1 MGMNYGSWSFS
12 RSASEVG
19 EMSDAPACPQDAAS
33 IKWVDALVQRVG
45 TAPDKV
51 IPILQ
56 GIQEQFHYL
65 PEALLRHVCRLTQI
79 TPADLTGVAT
89 FYSQFRHQPAGLH
102 TVKVCVGTACHVKGA
117 GAVYDALARHLACK
131 ENEDTDP
138 QGVFTLQKVA
148 CLGCCT
154 LAPVVQI
161 DSVIY
166 GHVTP
171 SKVSRIL
178 EDFLAQNQD
187 QDSSPDTAQA
197 GLQDSGEIRIG
208 LGSCCVAGGS
218 AGVYQTALDT
228 VKRLGIQARVKPVGC
243 AGMCHRTPLM
253 EIAHAR
259 EGVSSFYANVKPEDV
274 AAIIRRQFRP
284 PSLEGRVR
292 AWVQGRVGDLFAPAT
307 DALARARRA
316 LDLGDK
322 PVADFLGKQVHIA
335 TEQYGRLDPVDLQ
348 EYLGNDGFA
357 ALKQCLGSV
366 SPQEI
371 IARVSA
377 AGLRGRGGA
386 GFPTGVKWQRVRESN
401 GTKVYIICNGDEGDP
416 GAFMDRMLLES
427 FPYQVIEGMLI
438 AAFAVG
444 ASEGIFYIRAEY
456 PLALIRVRAALARC
470 REQGLL
476 GQNILGSAFSI
487 DFEIKEGAGA
497 FVCGEETA
505 LIRSLEG
512 ARGMPR
518 LRPPYPAQRGLWGLP
533 TLINNCE
540 TYASVPWII
549 RNGAARFRAIGTDRS
564 AGTKVFSLTG
574 KIRHGGLI
582 EVPMGMTLRE
592 IVEQI
597 GGGIAGDRA
606 FKAVQIGGPSGGC
619 IPADRADLPVDFEAL
634 MGAGAMMGSGG
645 LVVLDERDCMVDIAR
660 YFLTFTQSQSC
671 GRCTFCR
678 VGTRRMLDILDRLC
692 AGKGVAG
699 DIERLEEL
707 AHDVAGASLC
717 GLGRTA
723 PNPVLSTIRYFRGE
737 YEAHLQGSCP
747 AGKCPDLIAYTIT
760 DACIG
765 CTLCAQTCPTDA
777 IPFTPLE
784 RHVID
789 DAACVR
795 CDMCRGGC
803 PVGAIKIVTGTER
816 ERLCPH

>member
-1 MGMNYGSWSFS
+1 MSGAPKI
-12 RSASEVG
+12 AS
-19 EMSDAPACPQDAAS
+19 DDTS
-33 IKWVDALVQRVG
+33 IEWVEALIKRVG
-45 TAPDKV
+45 STPDKV

-56 GIQEQFHYL
+56 GIQERFHYL
-65 PEALLRHVCRLTQI
+65 PEDLLQHVCQITQI
-79 TPADLTGVAT
+79 TPADLTGVST
-89 FYSQFRHQPAGLH
+89 FYSQFRHRPAGLH

-117 GAVYDALARHLACK
+117 GSVYDALARHLECK
-131 ENEDTDP
+131 EGEDTDP
-138 QGVFTLQKVA
+138 QGIFTLEKVA

-161 DSVIY
+161 DSIIY
-166 GHVTP
+166 GHVAP
-171 SKVSRIL
+171 SKVPDIL
-178 EDFLAQNQD
+178 KSFLAQHNDKAANSDHTQIGGQD
-187 QDSSPDTAQA
+187 A
-197 GLQDSGEIRIG
+197 GEIRIG

-228 VKRLGIQARVKPVGC
+228 VKSLGIQARVKQVGC
-243 AGMCHRTPLM
+243 AGMCHHTPLM
-253 EIAHAR
+253 EIVHG
-259 EGVSSFYANVKPEDV
+259 EGGTSSFYAKVTPQDV
-274 AAIIRRQFRP
+274 AGIIRRQFRP
-284 PSLEGRVR
+284 PSLEGRVK
-292 AWVQGRVGDLFAPAT
+292 AWFQNRTEELFAPPTEAPT
-307 DALARARRA
+307 QPSND
-316 LDLGDK
+316 LDLRDK
-322 PVADFLGKQVHIA
+322 PVADFLDKQIRIA
-335 TEQYGRLDPVDLQ
+335 TEHYGQLDPVNLE
-348 EYLGNDGFA
+348 EYLKHDGFV
-357 ALKQCLGSV
+357 ALKACLNSL
-366 SPQEI
+366 SPQEVV
-371 IARVSA
+371 ARVTA

-386 GFPTGVKWQRVRESN
+386 GFPTGLKWQRVRENN

-427 FPYQVIEGMLI
+427 FPYRIIEGMLI

-444 ASEGIFYIRAEY
+444 ANEGIFYIRAEY
-456 PLALIRVRAALARC
+456 PLALVRVREALAKC
-470 REQGLL
+470 RAKNLL
-476 GQNILGSAFSI
+476 GKNILGSTFSI
-487 DFEIKEGAGA
+487 DFDIKEGAGA

-505 LIRSLEG
+505 LIRSIEG

-518 LRPPYPAQRGLWGLP
+518 LRPPYPAQKGLWGMP

-540 TYASVPWII
+540 TFASVPWII
-549 RNGAARFRAIGTDRS
+549 RNGAERFHAIGTAQS

-592 IVEQI
+592 IVEEV
-597 GGGIAGDRA
+597 GGGIANDLA

-619 IPADRADLPVDFEAL
+619 IPAARADLPVDYGEL

-678 VGTRRMLDILDRLC
+678 VGTRRMLDILDRIC
-692 AGKGVAG
+692 SGKGIHG

-707 AHDVAGASLC
+707 AHSVANASLC

-723 PNPVLSTIRYFRGE
+723 PNPVLSTIRYFRSE

-760 DACIG
+760 PACIG
-765 CTLCAQTCPTDA
+765 CTLCAQTCPTEA
-777 IPFTPLE
+777 IAFTPHE
-784 RHVID
+784 RHVIN

-795 CDMCRGGC
+795 CDMCRTGC
-803 PVGAIKIVTGTER
+803 PTGAIRIVTGEER
-816 ERLCPH
+816 KSLCQH

>member
-1 MGMNYGSWSFS
+1 MSGASITSPD
-12 RSASEVG
+12 SASVE
-19 EMSDAPACPQDAAS
+19 
-33 IKWVDALVQRVG
+33 WVDALIKRVG
-45 TAPDKV
+45 ATPDKV

-56 GIQEQFHYL
+56 GIQERYHYL
-65 PEALLRHVCRLTQI
+65 PEALLRHVCQVTEI

-89 FYSQFRHQPAGLH
+89 FYSQFRHRPAGLH
-102 TVKVCVGTACHVKGA
+102 SVKVCVGTACHVKGA

-131 ENEDTDP
+131 EGEDTDP
-138 QGVFTLQKVA
+138 QGVFTLEKVA

-171 SKVSRIL
+171 AKVPDIL
-178 EDFLAQNQD
+178 KCFLAQANELA
-187 QDSSPDTAQA
+187 SSADTAQT
-197 GLQDSGEIRIG
+197 GIQDSGEIRIG

-218 AGVYQTALDT
+218 AGVYQSALDT
-228 VKRLGIQARVKPVGC
+228 VKSLGIHAQVKQVGC

-253 EIAHAR
+253 EIVRAN
-259 EGVSSFYANVKPEDV
+259 ESVSSFYANVTPEAV
-274 AAIIRRQFRP
+274 AGIIRRQFRP
-284 PSLEGRVR
+284 TALEGRLKS
-292 AWVQGRVGDLFAPAT
+292 WLQDRVSDLFAPPAEFS
-307 DALARARRA
+307 ALPKHD
-316 LDLGDK
+316 LDLRDK
-322 PVADFLGKQVHIA
+322 PVADFLGKQIRIA
-335 TEQYGRLDPVDLQ
+335 TEHYGQLNPVDLE
-348 EYLGNDGFA
+348 EYLSHDGFQ
-357 ALKQCLGSV
+357 ALKECLGSL
-366 SPQEI
+366 SPQEV
-371 IARVSA
+371 IARVSE

-386 GFPTGVKWQRVRESN
+386 GFPTGLKWQRVRESN
-401 GTKVYIICNGDEGDP
+401 GAKVFIICNGDEGDP

-427 FPYQVIEGMLI
+427 FPYRVIEGMLI

-444 ASEGIFYIRAEY
+444 AGEGIFYIRAEY
-456 PLALIRVRAALARC
+456 PLALVRVREALARC
-470 REQGLL
+470 RAKGLL
-476 GQNILGSAFSI
+476 GQNILGSEFSI

-518 LRPPYPAQRGLWGLP
+518 LRPPYPAQKGLRGMP

-540 TYASVPWII
+540 TFASVPWII
-549 RNGAARFRAIGTDRS
+549 RNGAERFRAIGTQKS

-592 IVEQI
+592 IVEQV
-597 GGGIAGDRA
+597 GGGIANDRA

-619 IPADRADLPVDFEAL
+619 IPAERADLPVDYGELA
-634 MGAGAMMGSGG
+634 GAGAMMGSGG

-678 VGTRRMLDILDRLC
+678 VGTRRMLDILNRIC
-692 AGKGVAG
+692 ADKGVAG

-707 AHDVAGASLC
+707 AHVVAGASLC

-723 PNPVLSTIRYFRGE
+723 PNPVLSTIRYFRSE
-737 YEAHLQGSCP
+737 YEAHLKGSCP
-747 AGKCPDLIAYTIT
+747 AGKCKDLIAYTVT
-760 DACIG
+760 EDCIG
-765 CTLCAQTCPTDA
+765 CTLCAQICPVNA
-777 IPFTPLE
+777 IPFTPHE

-795 CDMCRGGC
+795 CDMCRTGC
-803 PVGAIKIVTGTER
+803 PAEAIKIVTGTER
-816 ERLCPH
+816 GSLCPH

>member
-1 MGMNYGSWSFS
+1 
-12 RSASEVG
+12 
-19 EMSDAPACPQDAAS
+19 MSDAPCSAPDPVSVA
-33 IKWVDALVQRVG
+33 WVDALIQRVG
-45 TAPDKV
+45 TTPDKV

-56 GIQEQFHYL
+56 GIQERFHYL
-65 PEALLRHVCRLTQI
+65 PETLLRHVCQT
-79 TPADLTGVAT
+79 TEFSPADLTGVST
-89 FYSQFRHQPAGLH
+89 FYSQFRHRPAGLH
-102 TVKVCVGTACHVKGA
+102 SVKVCVGTACHVKGA
-117 GAVYDALARHLACK
+117 GAVYDALARHLECEDGA
-131 ENEDTDP
+131 DTDP
-138 QGVFTLQKVA
+138 QGLFTLEKVA

-171 SKVSRIL
+171 STVSDIL
-178 EDFLAQNQD
+178 KEFLAQ
-187 QDSSPDTAQA
+187 AQA
-197 GLQDSGEIRIG
+197 PVSRPASVQAPVQGDGEIRIG

-218 AGVYQTALDT
+218 ADVYRTALDT
-228 VKRLGIQARVKPVGC
+228 VKRLGLQVQVKQVGC

-253 EIAHAR
+253 EIAKGQ
-259 EGVSSFYANVKPEDV
+259 EGTSSFYAKVAPEDV
-274 AAIIRRQFRP
+274 AGIIRREFRP
-284 PSLEGRVR
+284 PSLEGRLK
-292 AWVQGRVGDLFAPAT
+292 AWFQARTDELFASHTESPSG
-307 DALARARRA
+307 LRHN
-316 LDLGDK
+316 LDLRDK
-322 PVADFLGKQVHIA
+322 PVADFLGKQRHIA
-335 TEQYGRLDPVDLQ
+335 TEHYGRLDPVDLE
-348 EYLGNDGFA
+348 EYLKHDGFD
-357 ALKQCLGSV
+357 ALKACLGSL
-366 SPQEI
+366 SPQEV
-371 IARVSA
+371 IARVSE

-386 GFPTGVKWQRVRESN
+386 GFPTGLKWQRVRESN
-401 GTKVYIICNGDEGDP
+401 GTRITVICNGDEGDP

-427 FPYQVIEGMLI
+427 FPYRVIEGMLI

-456 PLALIRVRAALARC
+456 PLALVRVREALARC
-470 REQGLL
+470 RARGLL
-476 GQNILGSAFSI
+476 GKNILGSTFSI
-487 DFEIKEGAGA
+487 DFDIKEGAGA

-518 LRPPYPAQRGLWGLP
+518 LRPPYPAQKGLWGMP

-540 TYASVPWII
+540 TFASVPWII
-549 RNGAARFRAIGTDRS
+549 RHGAERYRAIGTPQS

-592 IVEQI
+592 IVEQV
-597 GGGIAGDRA
+597 GGGIAGDLK

-619 IPADRADLPVDFEAL
+619 IPSERADLPVDYGEL
-634 MGAGAMMGSGG
+634 IGAGAMMGSGG

-678 VGTRRMLDILDRLC
+678 VGTRRMLDILDRIC
-692 AGKGVAG
+692 AGKGVVG

-707 AHDVAGASLC
+707 AHSVSAASLC

-723 PNPVLSTIRYFRGE
+723 PTPVLSTIRYFRDE
-737 YEAHLQGSCP
+737 YEAHLKGSCP
-747 AGKCPDLIAYTIT
+747 AGKCRDLIAYAIT

-765 CTLCAQTCPTDA
+765 CTRCAQACPTGA
-777 IPFTPLE
+777 IPFTPHE

-795 CDMCRGGC
+795 CDMCRAGC
-803 PVGAIKIVTGTER
+803 PTGAINIVTGTER
-816 ERLCPH
+816 ERQCPH

>member
-1 MGMNYGSWSFS
+1 MLVN
-12 RSASEVG
+12 RKNTHASEAG
-19 EMSDAPACPQDAAS
+19 ELSRAPDSVPDPAS
-33 IKWVDALVQRVG
+33 TEWVEALIRRVG
-45 TAPDKV
+45 DTPDKV
-51 IPILQ
+51 IPLLQ
-56 GIQEQFHYL
+56 GIQERYHYL
-65 PEALLRHVCRLTQI
+65 PESLLRHVCQTTRI
-79 TPADLTGVAT
+79 TPADLTGVST
-89 FYSQFRHQPAGLH
+89 FYSQFRHRPAGLH

-131 ENEDTDP
+131 EGEDTDP
-138 QGVFTLQKVA
+138 RGLFTLQKVA

-171 SKVSRIL
+171 SSAPDIL
-178 EDFLAQNQD
+178 KNFLAQSQD
-187 QDSSPDTAQA
+187 ATSSPDAAQA
-197 GLQDSGEIRIG
+197 GSQDSGEIRIG

-228 VKRLGIQARVKPVGC
+228 VKSLGLSARVKQVGC

-253 EIAHAR
+253 EIVHAG
-259 EGVSSFYANVKPEDV
+259 EGASSFYANVTPADV
-274 AAIIRRQFRP
+274 AGIIRRQFRP
-284 PSLEGRVR
+284 PSLEGRLKAWLQSR
-292 AWVQGRVGDLFAPAT
+292 ASELFAAQT
-307 DALARARRA
+307 DEPSQPRHD
-316 LDLGDK
+316 LDLRDK
-322 PVADFLGKQVHIA
+322 PVADFLGKQIRIA
-335 TEQYGRLDPVDLQ
+335 TEHYGQLDPVDLE
-348 EYLGNDGFA
+348 EYLRHGGFE
-357 ALKQCLGSV
+357 ALKACLSAL
-366 SPQEI
+366 SPQEV
-371 IARVSA
+371 IARVLD

-386 GFPTGVKWQRVRESN
+386 GFPAGLKWQRVRES
-401 GTKVYIICNGDEGDP
+401 GGARVTVICNGDEGDP

-427 FPYQVIEGMLI
+427 FPYRVIEGMLI

-444 ASEGIFYIRAEY
+444 ASEGLFYIRAEY
-456 PLALIRVRAALARC
+456 PLALVRIREALARC
-470 REQGLL
+470 RAKGLL
-476 GQNILGSAFSI
+476 GTNILGSAFSI
-487 DFEIKEGAGA
+487 DFGIKEGAGA

-505 LIRSLEG
+505 LIRSIEG

-540 TYASVPWII
+540 TFASVPWII
-549 RNGAARFRAIGTDRS
+549 RNGPVRFRAIGTDRS

-574 KIRHGGLI
+574 KIRRGGLI

-592 IVEQI
+592 IVEQV

-619 IPADRADLPVDFEAL
+619 IPAEHADLPVDYEAL
-634 MGAGAMMGSGG
+634 TGAGAMMGSGG

-678 VGTRRMLDILDRLC
+678 VGTRRMLDILDRIC
-692 AGKGVAG
+692 AGQGAAG

-707 AHDVAGASLC
+707 AHSVAVASLC

-723 PNPVLSTIRYFRGE
+723 PNPVLSTLRYFRSE

-747 AGKCPDLIAYTIT
+747 AGRCPDLIAYTVT

-765 CTLCAQTCPTDA
+765 CTLCAQVCPTNA
-777 IPFTPLE
+777 IPFTPHE

-795 CDMCRGGC
+795 CDMCRTGC
-803 PVGAIKIVTGTER
+803 PAGAIKIVTGTER
-816 ERLCPH
+816 GRLCPR

>member
-1 MGMNYGSWSFS
+1 MRVNSNNSQS
-12 RSASEVG
+12 SVE
-19 EMSDAPACPQDAAS
+19 
-33 IKWVDALVQRVG
+33 WVDDLVKRVG
-45 TAPDKV
+45 TTPDKV

-56 GIQEQFHYL
+56 GIQERFHYL
-65 PEALLRHVCRLTQI
+65 PEELLQHVCRTTEI
-79 TPADLTGVAT
+79 SPADLTGVSS
-89 FYSQFRHQPAGLH
+89 FYSQFRHRPAGQH
-102 TVKVCVGTACHVKGA
+102 SVKVCVGTACHVKGA
-117 GAVYDALARHLACK
+117 GAVYDALARHLECK
-131 ENEDTDP
+131 EGEDTDP
-138 QGVFTLQKVA
+138 QGVFTIEKVA

-171 SKVSRIL
+171 ATAPDIL
-178 EDFLAQNQD
+178 KNFLAQIND
-187 QDSSPDTAQA
+187 KGSNPDYAQA
-197 GLQDSGEIRIG
+197 GVQDSGEIRIG

-218 AGVYQTALDT
+218 AGVYQTALET
-228 VKRLGIQARVKPVGC
+228 VKSLGIRAQVKQVGC

-253 EIAHAR
+253 EIVHAKQ
-259 EGVSSFYANVKPEDV
+259 GVSSFYANVTPEAV
-274 AAIIRRQFRP
+274 AGIIRRQFKP
-284 PSLEGRVR
+284 PSLEGRLK
-292 AWVQGRVGDLFAPAT
+292 AWLQHHVSELFVPPAEASSWLRH
-307 DALARARRA
+307 D
-316 LDLGDK
+316 LDLRDK
-322 PVADFLGKQVHIA
+322 PVADFLGKQIRVA
-335 TEQYGRLDPVDLQ
+335 TEHYGRLNPVDLE
-348 EYLGNDGFA
+348 EYLRHDGFE
-357 ALKQCLGSV
+357 ALKACLGAL
-366 SPQEI
+366 SPQAVIE
-371 IARVSA
+371 RVLS

-386 GFPTGVKWQRVRESN
+386 GFPSGLKWQRVRESN
-401 GTKVYIICNGDEGDP
+401 GEKVTIICNGDEGDP

-427 FPYQVIEGMLI
+427 FPYRVIEGMLI

-444 ASEGIFYIRAEY
+444 ATEGIFYIRTEY
-456 PLALIRVRAALARC
+456 PLALARVREALAQC
-470 REQGLL
+470 RARGLL

-487 DFEIKEGAGA
+487 DFDIKEGAGA

-518 LRPPYPAQRGLWGLP
+518 LRPPYPAQKGLWGRP

-540 TYASVPWII
+540 TFASVPWII
-549 RNGAARFRAIGTDRS
+549 RNGAERFRTIGTARS

-592 IVEQI
+592 IVEQV
-597 GGGIAGDRA
+597 GGGIANDLE

-619 IPADRADLPVDFEAL
+619 IPADRADLPVDYEAL

-678 VGTRRMLDILDRLC
+678 VGTRRMLDILERIC
-692 AGKGVAG
+692 AGKGAAG

-723 PNPVLSTIRYFRGE
+723 PNPVLSTIRYFRSE

-747 AGKCPDLIAYTIT
+747 AGKCPSLIAYAVT

-765 CTLCAQTCPTDA
+765 CTLCAQTCPTGA
-777 IPFTPLE
+777 IPFTPHE
-784 RHVID
+784 RHTID

-795 CDMCRGGC
+795 CDMCRGVC
-803 PVGAIKIVTGTER
+803 PEKAIKIVTGPER
-816 ERLCPH
+816 KSLCPH

>member
-1 MGMNYGSWSFS
+1 MK
-12 RSASEVG
+12 E
-19 EMSDAPACPQDAAS
+19 APNITPDPSSTQL
-33 IKWVDALVQRVG
+33 VDELVKRVG
-45 TAPDKV
+45 GTPDKV

-56 GIQEQFHYL
+56 EIQERFHYL
-65 PEALLRHVCRLTQI
+65 PEELLRHVCQTTEI
-79 TPADLTGVAT
+79 SPADMAGVSS
-89 FYSQFRHQPAGLH
+89 FYSQFRHRPAGLH
-102 TVKVCVGTACHVKGA
+102 SVKVCVGTACHVKGA
-117 GAVYDALARHLACK
+117 GAVYDALARHLGCK

-138 QGVFTLQKVA
+138 QGMFTLEKVA

-161 DSVIY
+161 DSTIF
-166 GHVTP
+166 GHVSP
-171 SKVSRIL
+171 STAPGIL
-178 EDFLAQNQD
+178 KEFLAQQND
-187 QDSSPDTAQA
+187 QASCPDTTQT
-197 GLQDSGEIRIG
+197 GLQESGEIRVG

-218 AGVYQTALDT
+218 ADVYQSALDT
-228 VKRLGIQARVKPVGC
+228 VRSLGIQARVKQVGC
-243 AGMCHRTPLM
+243 AGMCHHTPLM
-253 EIAHAR
+253 EIVHA
-259 EGVSSFYANVKPEDV
+259 EGGASSFYAKVTPQDV
-274 AAIIRRQFRP
+274 AGIIRRQFRP
-284 PSLEGRVR
+284 PSLEGRLK
-292 AWVQGRVGDLFAPAT
+292 AWFQNRTEELFAPHT
-307 DALARARRA
+307 KSPSGPRND
-316 LDLGDK
+316 LDLRDQ
-322 PVADFLGKQVHIA
+322 PVADFLGKQIHIA
-335 TEQYGRLDPVDLQ
+335 TEHYGQLDPVDLE
-348 EYLGNDGFA
+348 EYLKPGGFTG
-357 ALKQCLGSV
+357 LQKCLESLT
-366 SPQEI
+366 PQEV
-371 IARVSA
+371 IARVLAS
-377 AGLRGRGGA
+377 GLRGRGGA
-386 GFPTGVKWQRVRESN
+386 GFPSGLKWLRVRESN
-401 GTKVYIICNGDEGDP
+401 GVKVTIICNGDEGDP

-427 FPYQVIEGMLI
+427 FPYRVIEGMLI

-444 ASEGIFYIRAEY
+444 ASEGIFYIRSEY
-456 PLALIRVRAALARC
+456 PLALLRIREALARC
-470 REQGLL
+470 RAQGLM
-476 GQNILGSAFSI
+476 GQNILGSDFSI

-518 LRPPYPAQRGLWGLP
+518 LRPPYPAQRGLRGMP

-549 RNGAARFRAIGTDRS
+549 RNGAERFRAIGTTRS

-597 GGGIAGDRA
+597 GGGIARDLM

-619 IPADRADLPVDFEAL
+619 IPADRADLPVDFEKL
-634 MGAGAMMGSGG
+634 TDAGAMMGSGG

-660 YFLTFTQSQSC
+660 YFLTFTQSESC

-678 VGTRRMLDILDRLC
+678 VGTRRMLDILDRIC

-707 AHDVAGASLC
+707 AHAVVGASLC

-723 PNPVLSTIRYFRGE
+723 PNPVLSTIRYFRSE

-747 AGKCPDLIAYTIT
+747 AGRCPDLIAYTIT

-765 CTLCAQTCPTDA
+765 CTRCAQVCPTDA
-777 IPFTPLE
+777 IPFTPHE
-784 RHVID
+784 RHVIAD
-789 DAACVR
+789 SDCVR

-803 PVGAIKIVTGTER
+803 PAGAIKIVTGTER
-816 ERLCPH
+816 ERLCTN

>member
-1 MGMNYGSWSFS
+1 MSGAPTISLGT
-12 RSASEVG
+12 ASTG
-19 EMSDAPACPQDAAS
+19 
-33 IKWVDALVQRVG
+33 WVDELVKRVG
-45 TAPDKV
+45 ATPDKV

-56 GIQEQFHYL
+56 GIQERFHYL
-65 PEALLRHVCRLTQI
+65 PEDLLLHVCRTTDI
-79 TPADLTGVAT
+79 SPAALTGVAS
-89 FYSQFRHQPAGLH
+89 FYSQFRHRPAGLH
-102 TVKVCVGTACHVKGA
+102 SVKVCVGTACHVKGA
-117 GAVYDALARHLACK
+117 GAVYDALVRHLECK

-138 QGVFTLQKVA
+138 QGVFTLEKVA

-166 GHVTP
+166 GHVSP
-171 SKVSRIL
+171 STVPDIL
-178 EDFLAQNQD
+178 KNFLAQMND
-187 QDSSPDTAQA
+187 QASSPDTAQT
-197 GLQDSGEIRIG
+197 GVQDSGEIRIG

-228 VKRLGIQARVKPVGC
+228 VKSLGIQARVKQVGC

-259 EGVSSFYANVKPEDV
+259 EGVSSFYANVTPEDV
-274 AAIIRRQFRP
+274 AGIIRRQFRP
-284 PSLEGRVR
+284 PSLEGRLK
-292 AWVQGRVGDLFAPAT
+292 AWLQNRVGELFAPDT
-307 DALARARRA
+307 DLPSRPRHD
-316 LDLGDK
+316 LDLRDK
-322 PVADFLGKQVHIA
+322 PVADFLGKQIRIA
-335 TEQYGRLDPVDLQ
+335 TEHFGQLNPVDLE
-348 EYLGNDGFA
+348 EYLRHDGFE
-357 ALKQCLGSV
+357 ALKACLGSLP
-366 SPQEI
+366 PQEV
-371 IARVSA
+371 IARVTA

-386 GFPTGVKWQRVRESN
+386 GFSTGLKWQRVRESN
-401 GTKVYIICNGDEGDP
+401 GARVYIICNGDEGDP

-427 FPYQVIEGMLI
+427 FPYRVIEGMLI

-456 PLALIRVRAALARC
+456 PLALVRVREALARC
-470 REQGLL
+470 RAQGLL

-487 DFEIKEGAGA
+487 DFDIKEGAGA

-505 LIRSLEG
+505 LIRSIEG

-518 LRPPYPAQRGLWGLP
+518 LRPPYPAQRGLWGMP

-540 TYASVPWII
+540 TFASVPWIM
-549 RNGAARFRAIGTDRS
+549 RNGPVRFRAIGTQKS

-592 IVEQI
+592 IVEEV
-597 GGGIAGDRA
+597 GGGIAGGGA

-619 IPADRADLPVDFEAL
+619 IPADRAELPVDYGELA
-634 MGAGAMMGSGG
+634 GAGAMMGSGG

-678 VGTRRMLDILDRLC
+678 VGTRRMLDILDRIC

-707 AHDVAGASLC
+707 AHNVAGGSLC

-723 PNPVLSTIRYFRGE
+723 PNPVLSTIRYFRRE
-737 YEAHLQGSCP
+737 YEAHLHGSCP
-747 AGKCPDLIAYTIT
+747 AGKCQSLIAYTIT
-760 DACIG
+760 DECIG
-765 CTLCAQTCPTDA
+765 CTLCAQTCPTGA
-777 IPFTPLE
+777 IPFTPHE
-784 RHVID
+784 RHVIG

-795 CDMCRGGC
+795 CDMCRGVC
-803 PVGAIKIVTGTER
+803 PAKAIKIVTGTER

>member
-1 MGMNYGSWSFS
+1 MNCENCQLST
-12 RSASEVG
+12 E
-19 EMSDAPACPQDAAS
+19 
-33 IKWVDALVQRVG
+33 WVDELVRRVG
-45 TAPDKV
+45 TTPDKV

-56 GIQEQFHYL
+56 GIQERFHYL
-65 PEALLRHVCRLTQI
+65 PEELLQHVCRVTEI
-79 TPADLTGVAT
+79 TPAALAGVAS
-89 FYSQFRHQPAGLH
+89 FYAQFRHRPAGRH
-102 TVKVCVGTACHVKGA
+102 AVKVCVGTACHVKGA
-117 GAVYDALARHLACK
+117 GAVYDALARHLQCR
-131 ENEDTDP
+131 EGEDTDP
-138 QGVFTLQKVA
+138 QGVFTLQQVA

-166 GHVTP
+166 GHVSP
-171 SKVSRIL
+171 SKVPDIL
-178 EDFLAQNQD
+178 KAFLAQNED
-187 QDSSPDTAQA
+187 RPPDADPAQA
-197 GLQDSGEIRIG
+197 VAQEDAEIRIG

-218 AGVYQTALDT
+218 AGVFQAALDT
-228 VKRLGIQARVKPVGC
+228 VRSLGIQARVKQVGC

-253 EIAHAR
+253 EIVNIR
-259 EGVSSFYANVKPEDV
+259 TGSSAFYARVTPKDV
-274 AAIIRRQFRP
+274 ARIIRRQFTP
-284 PSLEGRVR
+284 PTLEGRLK
-292 AWVQGRVGDLFAPAT
+292 AWLQHQVGELFEPQADAQPRPAP
-307 DALARARRA
+307 D
-316 LDLGDK
+316 LDLRDK
-322 PVADFLGKQVHIA
+322 PVADFLGKQVRIG
-335 TEQYGRLDPVDLQ
+335 TEHYGRLDPIDLE
-348 EYLGNDGFA
+348 EYLRNDGFA
-357 ALKQCLGSV
+357 ALRECLGSL
-366 SPQEI
+366 SPQEVI
-371 IARVSA
+371 ERVTA

-386 GFPTGVKWQRVRESN
+386 GFPTGVKWQRVRESGGAN
-401 GTKVYIICNGDEGDP
+401 VYIICNGDEGDP

-427 FPYQVIEGMLI
+427 FPYRVIEGMLI

-444 ASEGIFYIRAEY
+444 ASEGIFYIRTEY
-456 PLALIRVRAALARC
+456 PLALVRVREALARC
-470 REQGLL
+470 RAKGLL
-476 GQNILGSAFSI
+476 GKAILGSSFSV
-487 DFEIKEGAGA
+487 DFDVKEGAGA

-518 LRPPYPAQRGLWGLP
+518 LRPPFPAQKGLWGLP

-549 RNGAARFRAIGTDRS
+549 RSGAERFRAIGSGRS

-592 IVEQI
+592 IVEEV
-597 GGGIAGDRA
+597 GGGIAGGLA

-619 IPADRADLPVDFEAL
+619 IPADHADLPVDYEAL
-634 MGAGAMMGSGG
+634 TGAGAMMGSGG

-660 YFLTFTQSQSC
+660 YFLAFTQSQSC

-678 VGTRRMLDILDRLC
+678 VGTRRMLDLLDRVC

-723 PNPVLSTIRYFRGE
+723 PNPVLSTIRYFRSE
-737 YEAHLQGSCP
+737 YEAHLKGSCP
-747 AGKCPDLIAYTIT
+747 AGKCPSLISYVVT

-765 CTLCAQTCPTDA
+765 CTLCAQACPADA
-777 IPFTPLE
+777 IPFAPHE

-795 CDMCRGGC
+795 CDMCRGVC
-803 PVGAIKIVTGTER
+803 PEKAIKIVTGPER
-816 ERLCPH
+816 KSLCPH

>member
-1 MGMNYGSWSFS
+1 MRVNSNNSQS
-12 RSASEVG
+12 
-19 EMSDAPACPQDAAS
+19 S
-33 IKWVDALVQRVG
+33 IEWVDELVKRVG
-45 TAPDKV
+45 TTPDKV

-56 GIQEQFHYL
+56 GIQERFHYL
-65 PEALLRHVCRLTQI
+65 PEELLQHVCRTTEI
-79 TPADLTGVAT
+79 SPADLTGVSS
-89 FYSQFRHQPAGLH
+89 FYSQFRHRPAGLH
-102 TVKVCVGTACHVKGA
+102 SVKVCVGTACHVKGA
-117 GAVYDALARHLACK
+117 GAVYDALARHLECK
-131 ENEDTDP
+131 EGEDTDP
-138 QGVFTLQKVA
+138 RGVFTIEKVA

-171 SKVSRIL
+171 ATAPDIL
-178 EDFLAQNQD
+178 KNFLAQINE
-187 QDSSPDTAQA
+187 TASNLDHTQA
-197 GLQDSGEIRIG
+197 GVQDSGEIRIG

-218 AGVYQTALDT
+218 AGVYQTALET
-228 VKRLGIQARVKPVGC
+228 VKSLGIRARVKQVGC

-253 EIAHAR
+253 EIVHAKQ
-259 EGVSSFYANVKPEDV
+259 GVSSFYANVTPEAV
-274 AAIIRRQFRP
+274 AGIIRRQFKP
-284 PSLEGRVR
+284 PSLEGRLK
-292 AWVQGRVGDLFAPAT
+292 AWLQHHVSELFVPPAE
-307 DALARARRA
+307 ASSWLR
-316 LDLGDK
+316 LDLDLRDK
-322 PVADFLGKQVHIA
+322 PVADFLGKQIRVA
-335 TEQYGRLDPVDLQ
+335 TEHYGRLNPVDLE
-348 EYLGNDGFA
+348 EYLRHDGFE
-357 ALKQCLGSV
+357 ALKACLGAL
-366 SPQEI
+366 SPQAVIE
-371 IARVSA
+371 RVLS

-386 GFPTGVKWQRVRESN
+386 GFPSGLKWQRVRESN
-401 GTKVYIICNGDEGDP
+401 GEKVTIICNGDEGDP

-427 FPYQVIEGMLI
+427 FPYRVIEGMLI

-444 ASEGIFYIRAEY
+444 ATEGIFYIRTEY
-456 PLALIRVRAALARC
+456 PLALVRVREALAQC
-470 REQGLL
+470 RARGLL

-487 DFEIKEGAGA
+487 DFDIKEGAGA

-518 LRPPYPAQRGLWGLP
+518 LRPPYPAQKGLWGRP

-540 TYASVPWII
+540 TFASVPWII
-549 RNGAARFRAIGTDRS
+549 RNGAERFRTIGTARS

-574 KIRHGGLI
+574 IIRHGGLI

-592 IVEQI
+592 IVEQV
-597 GGGIAGDRA
+597 GGGIANDLK

-619 IPADRADLPVDFEAL
+619 IPADRADLPVDYEAL

-678 VGTRRMLDILDRLC
+678 VGTRRMLDILERIC
-692 AGKGVAG
+692 AGKGAAG

-723 PNPVLSTIRYFRGE
+723 PNPVLSTIRYFRSE

-747 AGKCPDLIAYTIT
+747 AGKCPSLIAYAVT

-765 CTLCAQTCPTDA
+765 CTLCAQTCPTGA
-777 IPFTPLE
+777 IPFTPHE

-795 CDMCRGGC
+795 CDMCRGVC
-803 PVGAIKIVTGTER
+803 PEKAIKIVTGPER
-816 ERLCPH
+816 KRLCPH

>member
-1 MGMNYGSWSFS
+1 
-12 RSASEVG
+12 
-19 EMSDAPACPQDAAS
+19 MSDTPVCPHDPAS
-33 IKWVDALVQRVG
+33 KEWVHALVKRVG
-45 TAPDKV
+45 ATPDKV

-56 GIQEQFHYL
+56 GIQERFHYL
-65 PEALLRHVCRLTQI
+65 PEELLQHVCRTTDI
-79 TPADLTGVAT
+79 SPADLTGVAT

-102 TVKVCVGTACHVKGA
+102 SVKVCVGTACHVKGA
-117 GAVYDALARHLACK
+117 GAVYDALARHLECK

-138 QGVFTLQKVA
+138 QGLFTLQKVA

-161 DSVIY
+161 DDVIY

-171 SKVSRIL
+171 STAPTIL
-178 EDFLAQNQD
+178 KRFLEQVKDKAAN
-187 QDSSPDTAQA
+187 PDTTQT
-197 GLQDSGEIRIG
+197 GLQDCGEIRIG

-228 VKRLGIQARVKPVGC
+228 VKSLGIRARVKQVGC

-253 EIAHAR
+253 EIVRVH
-259 EGVSSFYANVKPEDV
+259 ESESSFYAKVTPEDV
-274 AAIIRRQFRP
+274 AGIIRRQFKP
-284 PSLEGRVR
+284 PSLEGRLK
-292 AWVQGRVGDLFAPAT
+292 AWFQSRTDELFAPQAEAPSGLRN
-307 DALARARRA
+307 D
-316 LDLGDK
+316 LDLRDK
-322 PVADFLGKQVHIA
+322 PVADFLGKQIHIA
-335 TEQYGRLDPVDLQ
+335 TEHYGRLDPVDLE
-348 EYLGNDGFA
+348 EYLRHDGFV
-357 ALKQCLGSV
+357 ALKACLGSLP
-366 SPQEI
+366 PQEV
-371 IARVSA
+371 IARVYA

-386 GFPTGVKWQRVRESN
+386 GFPTGLKWQRVRESN
-401 GTKVYIICNGDEGDP
+401 GEKVTVICNGDEGDP

-427 FPYQVIEGMLI
+427 FPYRVIEGMLI
-438 AAFAVG
+438 AAYAVG
-444 ASEGIFYIRAEY
+444 ASEGIFYIRTEY
-456 PLALIRVRAALARC
+456 PLALARIREALARC
-470 REQGLL
+470 RAQGLL
-476 GQNILGSAFSI
+476 GSNILGSAFSV

-518 LRPPYPAQRGLWGLP
+518 LRPPYPAQRGLRGMP

-540 TYASVPWII
+540 TFASVPWII
-549 RNGAARFRAIGTDRS
+549 RQGAERFRAIGTDRS

-619 IPADRADLPVDFEAL
+619 IPAERADLPVDFEEL

-723 PNPVLSTIRYFRGE
+723 PNPVLSTIRYFRSE

-765 CTLCAQTCPTDA
+765 CTLCAQTCPTGA
-777 IPFTPLE
+777 IPFTPHE

-795 CDMCRGGC
+795 CDMCRGDC
-803 PVGAIKIVTGTER
+803 PTGAIKIVTGTER

>member
-1 MGMNYGSWSFS
+1 
-12 RSASEVG
+12 
-19 EMSDAPACPQDAAS
+19 MSGAPCTAPDPAA
-33 IKWVDALVQRVG
+33 IAWVDALVTRVG
-45 TAPDKV
+45 STPDKV

-56 GIQEQFHYL
+56 GIQERYHYL
-65 PEALLRHVCRLTQI
+65 PEPLLRRVCETTEI
-79 TPADLTGVAT
+79 SPADLTGVAT
-89 FYSQFRHQPAGLH
+89 FYSQFRHRPAGLH
-102 TVKVCVGTACHVKGA
+102 SVKVCVGTACHVKGA
-117 GAVYDALARHLACK
+117 GAVYDALARHLECK
-131 ENEDTDP
+131 DGGDTDP
-138 QGVFTLQKVA
+138 QGVFTLEKVA

-171 SKVSRIL
+171 STAPGIL
-178 EDFLAQNQD
+178 KDFLAQAHEHASRSN
-187 QDSSPDTAQA
+187 SAQA
-197 GLQDSGEIRIG
+197 PVQGDGEIRIG

-218 AGVYQTALDT
+218 AGVFQTALDT
-228 VKRLGIQARVKPVGC
+228 VKSLGIRARVKQVGC
-243 AGMCHRTPLM
+243 AGMCHRTPLV
-253 EIAHAR
+253 EIVNASQSA
-259 EGVSSFYANVKPEDV
+259 SSFYANVKAEDI
-274 AAIIRRQFRP
+274 AAIIRREFRP
-284 PSLEGRVR
+284 PSLEGRLK
-292 AWVQGRVGDLFAPAT
+292 AWCQNCVGELFAPRAEGP
-307 DALARARRA
+307 AQARRD
-316 LDLGDK
+316 LDLRDK
-322 PVADFLGKQVHIA
+322 PVADFLGKQVRIA
-335 TEQYGRLDPVDLQ
+335 TEHYGRLDPVDL
-348 EYLGNDGFA
+348 EDYRRHEGFE
-357 ALKQCLGSV
+357 ALKTCLGSL
-366 SPQEI
+366 SPQEV
-371 IARVSA
+371 IARVTA

-401 GTKVYIICNGDEGDP
+401 GTHVYIICNGDEGDP

-427 FPYQVIEGMLI
+427 FPYRVIEGMLI

-456 PLALIRVRAALARC
+456 PLALVRVREALARC
-470 REQGLL
+470 RGQGLL
-476 GQNILGSAFSI
+476 GKNILGSAFSI
-487 DFEIKEGAGA
+487 DFDIKEGAGA

-518 LRPPYPAQRGLWGLP
+518 LRPPYPSQKGLQRMP

-540 TYASVPWII
+540 TFASVPWIM
-549 RNGAARFRAIGTDRS
+549 RHGAERFRAIGTAQS

-592 IVEQI
+592 IVEQV
-597 GGGIAGDRA
+597 GGGIAGDLK

-619 IPADRADLPVDFEAL
+619 IPAERSDLPVDYGELA
-634 MGAGAMMGSGG
+634 GAGAMMGSGG
-645 LVVLDERDCMVDIAR
+645 MVVLDERDCMVDIAR

-678 VGTRRMLDILDRLC
+678 VGTRRMLDILDRIC

-707 AHDVAGASLC
+707 AHAVAGASLC

-723 PNPVLSTIRYFRGE
+723 PNPVLSTIRYFRSE
-737 YEAHLQGSCP
+737 YEAHLKGSCP
-747 AGKCPDLIAYTIT
+747 AGKCRDLIAYTIT

-765 CTLCAQTCPTDA
+765 CTRCAQVCPAGA
-777 IPFTPLE
+777 IPFMPHE

-789 DAACVR
+789 NAACVR
-795 CDMCRGGC
+795 CDMCRTGC
-803 PVGAIKIVTGTER
+803 PTGAVKIVTGTER

>member
-1 MGMNYGSWSFS
+1 
-12 RSASEVG
+12 
-19 EMSDAPACPQDAAS
+19 MSCDACITLDPSSTQ
-33 IKWVDALVQRVG
+33 WVDELVARVG
-45 TAPDKV
+45 TTPDKV

-56 GIQEQFHYL
+56 GIQDRFHYL
-65 PEALLRHVCRLTQI
+65 PEELLQHVCRTTDI
-79 TPADLTGVAT
+79 TPAGITGVST
-89 FYSQFRHQPAGLH
+89 FYSQFRHRPAGLH
-102 TVKVCVGTACHVKGA
+102 SVKVCVGTACHVKGA
-117 GAVYDALARHLACK
+117 GAVYDALARHLGCK

-138 QGVFTLQKVA
+138 QGLFTLEKVA

-154 LAPVVQI
+154 LAPAVQI

-171 SKVSRIL
+171 SKAPDIL
-178 EDFLAQNQD
+178 KNFLAQQTNKESGVDRMQTGD
-187 QDSSPDTAQA
+187 
-197 GLQDSGEIRIG
+197 QDSGEIRIG

-218 AGVYQTALDT
+218 ASVYQIALDT
-228 VKRLGIQARVKPVGC
+228 VKSLGIPARVKQVGC
-243 AGMCHRTPLM
+243 AGLCHRTPLM
-253 EIAHAR
+253 EIVHDENEA
-259 EGVSSFYANVKPEDV
+259 SSFYANVKPEDV
-274 AAIIRRQFRP
+274 AGIIRGQFRP
-284 PSLEGRVR
+284 PSLEGRLKG
-292 AWVQGRVGDLFAPAT
+292 WIHGLVGEMFSPT
-307 DALARARRA
+307 NDALPRPR
-316 LDLGDK
+316 LDLHLNDK

-348 EYLGNDGFA
+348 EYREHDGFVS
-357 ALKQCLGSV
+357 LKTCLDSL
-366 SPQEI
+366 SPQEVVTRI
-371 IARVSA
+371 SA
-377 AGLRGRGGA
+377 SGLRGRGGA

-456 PLALIRVRAALARC
+456 PLALVRVRTALARC
-470 REQGLL
+470 RQQGLL
-476 GQNILGSAFSI
+476 GQNILGSSFSI

-505 LIRSLEG
+505 LIRSIEG

-518 LRPPYPAQRGLWGLP
+518 LRPPYPAQRGLWGMP

-540 TYASVPWII
+540 TFASVPWII
-549 RNGAARFRAIGTDRS
+549 RNGAERFRAIGTARS

-619 IPADRADLPVDFEAL
+619 IPADRADLPVDYEEL
-634 MGAGAMMGSGG
+634 MGVGAMMGSGG

-678 VGTRRMLDILDRLC
+678 IGTRRMLDILDRLC
-692 AGKGVAG
+692 TGKGVKG
-699 DIERLEEL
+699 DIERLEDL
-707 AHDVAGASLC
+707 AHSVANASLC

-723 PNPVLSTIRYFRGE
+723 PNPVLSTIRYFRSE
-737 YEAHLQGSCP
+737 YESHLQGSCP
-747 AGKCPDLIAYTIT
+747 AGKCPELIAYTIT
-760 DACIG
+760 EACIG
-765 CTLCAQTCPTDA
+765 CTLCAQACPTDA
-777 IPFTPLE
+777 IPFTPHE

-789 DAACVR
+789 DATCVR
-795 CDMCRGGC
+795 CDMCRTGC
-803 PVGAIKIVTGTER
+803 PTGAIQIVTETEK
-816 ERLCPH
+816 ERLCQH

>member
-1 MGMNYGSWSFS
+1 
-12 RSASEVG
+12 
-19 EMSDAPACPQDAAS
+19 MSDTPPNPSDLAATL
-33 IKWVDALVQRVG
+33 WVDDLVKRVG
-45 TAPDKV
+45 TTPDKV

-56 GIQEQFHYL
+56 GIQEYFHYL
-65 PEALLRHVCRLTQI
+65 PEPLLQHVCQI
-79 TPADLTGVAT
+79 TEIAPADLTGVST
-89 FYSQFRHQPAGLH
+89 FYSQFRHRPAGLH
-102 TVKVCVGTACHVKGA
+102 AVKVCVGTACHVKGA
-117 GAVYDALARHLACK
+117 GAVYDALARHLECK
-131 ENEDTDP
+131 PGEDTDP
-138 QGVFTLQKVA
+138 QGLFTLEKVA

-171 SKVSRIL
+171 ATAPDIL
-178 EDFLAQNQD
+178 KKFIEEQNAGSSDKD
-187 QDSSPDTAQA
+187 QTQSGAHEF
-197 GLQDSGEIRIG
+197 GEIRIG

-218 AGVYQTALDT
+218 AAVYQAALDT
-228 VKRLGIQARVKPVGC
+228 VKSLGIPARVKSVGC

-253 EIAHAR
+253 EIVNAK
-259 EGVSSFYANVKPEDV
+259 GDVSNLYANITPSDV
-274 AAIIRRQFRP
+274 AAIIRNQFKP
-284 PSLEGRVR
+284 PSLEGRMK
-292 AWVQGRVGDLFAPAT
+292 AWLQNHVSELFAPPT
-307 DALARARRA
+307 GLLSRPLFN
-316 LDLGDK
+316 LDLRDK
-322 PVADFLGKQVHIA
+322 PVANFLDRQIRIA
-335 TEQYGRLDPVDLQ
+335 TDHYGRLDPVDLE
-348 EYLGNDGFA
+348 EYLKHDGFV
-357 ALKQCLGSV
+357 ALKTCLTSV
-366 SPQEI
+366 SPEEVVS
-371 IARVSA
+371 RVTA

-386 GFPTGVKWQRVRESN
+386 GFPTGIKWQRVRESN
-401 GTKVYIICNGDEGDP
+401 GTDVTIICNGDEGDP

-427 FPYQVIEGMLI
+427 FPYRVIEGMLI
-438 AAFAVG
+438 AAYAVG
-444 ASEGIFYIRAEY
+444 AKQGIYYIRAEY
-456 PLALIRVRAALARC
+456 PLALVRIREALARC
-470 REQGLL
+470 RAKGLL
-476 GQNILGSAFSI
+476 GKNILGSAFSI

-505 LIRSLEG
+505 LIRSIEG

-518 LRPPYPAQRGLWGLP
+518 LRPPYPAQKGLWGMP

-540 TYASVPWII
+540 TFASVPWIL
-549 RNGAARFRAIGTDRS
+549 RNGPERFRAIGTAQS

-592 IVEQI
+592 IVEEV
-597 GGGIAGDRA
+597 GGGIANNLS

-619 IPADRADLPVDFEAL
+619 IPAAHADLPVDFGAL
-634 MGAGAMMGSGG
+634 IGAGAMMGSGG

-678 VGTRRMLDILDRLC
+678 VGTRRMLDILDRIC

-707 AHDVAGASLC
+707 AHSVANASLC

-723 PNPVLSTIRYFRGE
+723 PNPILSTIRYFRSE

-760 DACIG
+760 DRCIG

-777 IPFTPLE
+777 IPFTPHE
-784 RHVID
+784 RHVIH
-789 DAACVR
+789 DADCVR
-795 CDMCRGGC
+795 CDMCRTGC
-803 PVGAIKIVTGTER
+803 PTGAIKIVTGAER
-816 ERLCPH
+816 KSLCQQ

>member
-1 MGMNYGSWSFS
+1 MGAGIIQAQRGS
-12 RSASEVG
+12 
-19 EMSDAPACPQDAAS
+19 PAISPDPAS
-33 IKWVDALVQRVG
+33 IEWVDALVKHVG
-45 TAPDKV
+45 TTPDKV

-56 GIQEQFHYL
+56 GIQERFHYL
-65 PEALLRHVCRLTQI
+65 PEELLRHVCQITEI
-79 TPADLTGVAT
+79 TPADLTGVAS
-89 FYSQFRHQPAGLH
+89 FYSQFRHRPAGLH
-102 TVKVCVGTACHVKGA
+102 SVKVCVGTACHVKGA
-117 GAVYDALARHLACK
+117 GAVYDALARQLECK
-131 ENEDTDP
+131 EGEDTDP
-138 QGVFTLQKVA
+138 HGVFTLQKVA

-171 SKVSRIL
+171 SSAPNIL
-178 EDFLAQNQD
+178 KDFLAQNED
-187 QDSSPDTAQA
+187 KAASPDHAQT
-197 GLQDSGEIRIG
+197 GVQDSGEIRIG

-228 VKRLGIQARVKPVGC
+228 VKSLGIQARVKQVGC

-253 EIAHAR
+253 EIVYAQ
-259 EGVSSFYANVKPEDV
+259 EGVSSYYANVTPDDV
-274 AAIIRRQFRP
+274 AEIIRRRFRP
-284 PSLEGRVR
+284 PTIEGRLK
-292 AWVQGRVGDLFAPAT
+292 AWLQNRVDELFARHSEVPFMP
-307 DALARARRA
+307 RHE
-316 LDLGDK
+316 LDLRDK
-322 PVADFLGKQVHIA
+322 PVADFLDKQIRIA
-335 TEQYGRLDPVDLQ
+335 TEHYGSLDPVDLE
-348 EYLGNDGFA
+348 EYLKHGGFA
-357 ALKQCLGSV
+357 ALRACLESLP
-366 SPQEI
+366 PQEI
-371 IARVSA
+371 IARVTA

-401 GTKVYIICNGDEGDP
+401 GTQVTIICNGDEGDP

-427 FPYQVIEGMLI
+427 FPYRVIEGMLI

-456 PLALIRVRAALARC
+456 PLALVRIREALARC
-470 REQGLL
+470 RAKNLL
-476 GQNILGSAFSI
+476 GQHIQGSAFSI

-518 LRPPYPAQRGLWGLP
+518 LRPPYPAQRGLWGMP

-540 TYASVPWII
+540 TFASVPWIMS
-549 RNGAARFRAIGTDRS
+549 NGAERFRSIGTTQS

-597 GGGIAGDRA
+597 GGGIANGLT

-619 IPADRADLPVDFEAL
+619 IPAAHADLPVDYGEL
-634 MGAGAMMGSGG
+634 TGAGAMMGSGG

-678 VGTRRMLDILDRLC
+678 VGTRRMLDILDRIC
-692 AGKGVAG
+692 AGKGVHG

-707 AHDVAGASLC
+707 AHTVAGASLC

-723 PNPVLSTIRYFRGE
+723 PNPVLSTIRYFRSE
-737 YEAHLQGSCP
+737 YEAHLKGSCP
-747 AGKCPDLIAYTIT
+747 AGKCKDLIAYTIT
-760 DACIG
+760 DDCIG
-765 CTLCAQTCPTDA
+765 CTLCAQTCPTEA
-777 IPFTPLE
+777 IPFTPHE
-784 RHVID
+784 RHKID

-795 CDMCRGGC
+795 CDMCRGVC
-803 PVGAIKIVTGTER
+803 PVEAIKIVTGTER

>member
-1 MGMNYGSWSFS
+1 MRVNSNNSQS
-12 RSASEVG
+12 
-19 EMSDAPACPQDAAS
+19 S
-33 IKWVDALVQRVG
+33 IEWVDELVKRVG
-45 TAPDKV
+45 TTPDKV

-56 GIQEQFHYL
+56 GIQERFHYL
-65 PEALLRHVCRLTQI
+65 PEELLQHVCRTTEI
-79 TPADLTGVAT
+79 SPADLTGVSS
-89 FYSQFRHQPAGLH
+89 FYSQFRHRPAGLH
-102 TVKVCVGTACHVKGA
+102 SVKVCVGTACHVKGA
-117 GAVYDALARHLACK
+117 GAVYDALARHLECK
-131 ENEDTDP
+131 EGEDTDP
-138 QGVFTLQKVA
+138 RGVFTIEKVA

-171 SKVSRIL
+171 ATAPDIL
-178 EDFLAQNQD
+178 KNFLAQINE
-187 QDSSPDTAQA
+187 TASNLDHTQA
-197 GLQDSGEIRIG
+197 GVQDSGEIRIG

-218 AGVYQTALDT
+218 AGVYQTALET
-228 VKRLGIQARVKPVGC
+228 VKSLGIRARVKQVGC

-253 EIAHAR
+253 EIVHAKQ
-259 EGVSSFYANVKPEDV
+259 GVSSFYANVTPEAV
-274 AAIIRRQFRP
+274 AGIIRRQFKP
-284 PSLEGRVR
+284 PSLEGRLK
-292 AWVQGRVGDLFAPAT
+292 AWLQHHVSELFVPPAE
-307 DALARARRA
+307 ASSWLR
-316 LDLGDK
+316 LDLDLRDK
-322 PVADFLGKQVHIA
+322 PVADFLGKQIRVA
-335 TEQYGRLDPVDLQ
+335 TEHYGRLNPVDLE
-348 EYLGNDGFA
+348 EYLRHDGFE
-357 ALKQCLGSV
+357 ALKACLGAL
-366 SPQEI
+366 SPQAVIE
-371 IARVSA
+371 RVLS

-386 GFPTGVKWQRVRESN
+386 GFPSGLKWQRVRESN
-401 GTKVYIICNGDEGDP
+401 GEKVTIICNGDEGDP

-427 FPYQVIEGMLI
+427 FPYRVIEGMLI

-444 ASEGIFYIRAEY
+444 ATEGIFYIRTEY
-456 PLALIRVRAALARC
+456 PLALVRVREALAQC
-470 REQGLL
+470 RARGLL

-487 DFEIKEGAGA
+487 DFDIKEGAGA

-518 LRPPYPAQRGLWGLP
+518 LRPPYPAQKGLWGRP

-540 TYASVPWII
+540 TFASVPWII
-549 RNGAARFRAIGTDRS
+549 RNGAERFRTIGTARS

-592 IVEQI
+592 IVEQV
-597 GGGIAGDRA
+597 GGGIANDLK

-619 IPADRADLPVDFEAL
+619 IPADRADLPVDYEAL

-678 VGTRRMLDILDRLC
+678 VGTRRMLDILERIC
-692 AGKGVAG
+692 AGKGAAG

-723 PNPVLSTIRYFRGE
+723 PNPVLSTIRYFRSE

-747 AGKCPDLIAYTIT
+747 AGKCPSLIAYAVT

-765 CTLCAQTCPTDA
+765 CTLCAQTCPTGA
-777 IPFTPLE
+777 IPFTPHE

-795 CDMCRGGC
+795 CDMCRGVC
-803 PVGAIKIVTGTER
+803 PEKAIKIVTGPER
-816 ERLCPH
+816 KRLCPH